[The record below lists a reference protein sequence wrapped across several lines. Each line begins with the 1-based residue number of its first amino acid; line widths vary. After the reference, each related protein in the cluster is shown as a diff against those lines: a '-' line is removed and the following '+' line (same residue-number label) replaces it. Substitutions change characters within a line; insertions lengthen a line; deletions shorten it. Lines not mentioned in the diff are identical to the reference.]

1 MKHTLPN
8 PMTNG
13 QQIFG
18 LCYLVAQQFAIPY
31 LLMAIVLWLRLPISD
46 LWLNFVLFL
55 VNFLVVVTVFA
66 RFLEKDLRLLGKGFW
81 PAVCTCVTGFVLYWA
96 ANMLLSI
103 CIAIYFPGFSNAND
117 TNIQSMADK
126 QFPLMF
132 IGTVLLVPTV
142 EETLYRGVIYG
153 SLQRHSRVLACAVS
167 TVLFAAVHVISYIGA
182 VEPLYLLISVL
193 QYIPAGLC
201 LAWAYAQSGTIFVPI
216 LIHTAVNLVGMLAM
230 R

>member
-1 MKHTLPN
+1 
-8 PMTNG
+8 MTNN
-13 QQIFG
+13 QRLFG
-18 LCYLVAQQFAIPY
+18 WIYMAVQQFLIPY
-31 LLMAIVLWLRLPISD
+31 LLLAIFLRLKLPVSNV
-46 LWLNFVLFL
+46 WQNFLFFL
-55 VNFLVVVTVFA
+55 INFLVVVTAFA
-66 RFLEKDLRLLGKGFW
+66 RFLAGDLRILGKRFW

-103 CIAIYFPGFSNAND
+103 CIAIYFPDFSNTND
-117 TNIQSMADK
+117 ANIQSMADK
-126 QFPLMF
+126 HFPLMF

-153 SLQRHSRVLACAVS
+153 SLERHSRVLACVVS
-167 TVLFAAVHVISYIGA
+167 TVLFAAIHLVGYIGNTP
-182 VEPLYLLISVL
+182 PLYLLIGFL

-216 LIHTAVNLVGMLAM
+216 LIHTAVNLIGMLAM